1 VKRRRSR
8 WLLLPLAV
16 LILAAAGAFY
26 GWPRSGPR
34 YPQYCWLAFGPE
46 ADARLLVRFD
56 GRTLAIDRNGDGKFD
71 GKDEQ
76 LPLVKD
82 CFFDGKEERINHVLA
97 PGVVVQ
103 GADGQ
108 TSYVLSGSVTGR
120 MEPPWTVLNFEAF
133 IRGPARYSQTCA
145 VAMADKAEGAPLAHI
160 DGPLTVQ
167 PVNDGTWSP
176 MPDPVQFRLGGV
188 PSDLRVFVATVSPG
202 GSGMAAAR
210 IMNDPKTLMFP
221 EWGHPFAEVE
231 FPPKRPGE
239 APIRRRYPLAQ
250 FC

>member
-16 LILAAAGAFY
+16 LVLAAAGAFY
-26 GWPRSGPR
+26 GWLHSGPR
-34 YPQYCWLAFGPE
+34 YPQYCWLAFGSE

-56 GRTLAIDRNGDGKFD
+56 GRTLAIDRNGDGKFE
-71 GKDEQ
+71 GKDEH

-82 CFFDGKEERINHVLA
+82 YLFDGKEERINHVA
-97 PGVVVQ
+97 GEVVIR

-108 TSYVLSGSVTGR
+108 TSFVLIVSVTGR
-120 MEPPWTVLNFEAF
+120 TEQPWTVVNLEVF
-133 IRGPARYSQTCA
+133 IRGPFRYSQSCA

-167 PVNDGTWSP
+167 LINDGTWSP
-176 MPDPVQFRLGGV
+176 MPAPLQFRLGGV

-202 GSGMAAAR
+202 GTGMAAVR
-210 IMNDPKTLMFP
+210 IMKDPKTLMFP
-221 EWGHPFAEVE
+221 DWGHPFADVG

-239 APIRRRYPLAQ
+239 APMRRRYPLAQ